1 MGVESSKIVI
11 SQPQEEEEKEEK
23 EEKNQRFQEKRARL
37 RREYEQERAQKDPLE
52 PFYIKKAQEE
62 RVRAYHQKLR
72 AYYQRK
78 IADLEREGDN
88 PETYTP
94 KPRTDK
100 EISCFIWGSDG
111 E

>member
-1 MGVESSKIVI
+1 MDVESSKIVI
-11 SQPQEEEEKEEK
+11 SQPQEEEEK

-100 EISCFIWGSDG
+100 EISGFIWGSDG

>member
-1 MGVESSKIVI
+1 MGVKPSKIAI
-11 SQPQEEEEKEEK
+11 STPLE
-23 EEKNQRFQEKRARL
+23 EEKNQRFQERRARL
-37 RREYEQERAQKDPLE
+37 RREYTQERAQKDPLE

-100 EISCFIWGSDG
+100 EISGFIWGSDG

>member
-11 SQPQEEEEKEEK
+11 SQPQEEEEK

-100 EISCFIWGSDG
+100 EISGFIWGSDG

>member
-11 SQPQEEEEKEEK
+11 SQPQEEEEK